1 MVVTP
6 VKYLSGHEEGPS
18 KNDVY
23 ATLKAVNVSALGRQ
37 WEHLSDYDPVKTSV
51 LLKFTLK
58 I

>member
-6 VKYLSGHEEGPS
+6 VKYLSGHKEGPS
-18 KNDVY
+18 KNDAY
-23 ATLKAVNVSALGRQ
+23 ASTKAVNLSALGRQ
-37 WEHLSDYDPVKTSV
+37 WEHLSDYDPVKKSV